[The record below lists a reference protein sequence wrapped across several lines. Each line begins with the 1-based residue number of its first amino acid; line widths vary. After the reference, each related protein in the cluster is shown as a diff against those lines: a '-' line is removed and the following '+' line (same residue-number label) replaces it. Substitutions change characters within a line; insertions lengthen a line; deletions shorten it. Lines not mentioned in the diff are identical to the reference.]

1 MTFRELFGNISVKI
15 IAKDIKMPNMTDI
28 TITPDMLK
36 KIAEI
41 DAFNGAFNSGGIKI
55 KPDQLKAM
63 KRIATIESIGSS
75 NRIEGNK
82 LNDAEVEAVF
92 NHINKKSFQTRDEQ
106 EVAGYADLL
115 STIFENYKEINLSEN
130 YIRQLHKILLSYSDK
145 DERHR
150 GEYKKDSNRVAA
162 FDADGNEIGTIF
174 ETATPFDTPRLMQE
188 LVDWT
193 NINFKDGY
201 FHPIITIGVFVVHFL
216 SIHPFTDG
224 NGRLSRALTT
234 MLMLQNGYNYMPYAS
249 MESIIEASKDAYYR
263 ALRGTQKTIWT
274 DKVNY
279 EPWLTFF
286 ITSLAKQKRHLE
298 EKIANALK
306 SDTTRI
312 SKAEQAVL
320 DLFEDKTNWS
330 VSEMAEALGK
340 NSETVKKTVQNL
352 VKKDLLEK
360 QGSTKGT
367 YYILKR

>member
-1 MTFRELFGNISVKI
+1 
-15 IAKDIKMPNMTDI
+15 MPNMTDI

-55 KPDQLKAM
+55 KPDKLKAM

-82 LNDAEVEAVF
+82 LNDTEVETVF

-298 EKIANALK
+298 DKIAKTLK
-306 SDTTRI
+306 ADTTRI

>member
-1 MTFRELFGNISVKI
+1 
-15 IAKDIKMPNMTDI
+15 MPNMSDI
-28 TITPDMLK
+28 VITPDILR

-41 DAFNGAFNSGGIKI
+41 DTFKGSWNSGGIKI
-55 KPDQLKAM
+55 EPEQLKTM

-82 LNDAEVEAVF
+82 LNDIDVETVF
-92 NHINKKSFQTRDEQ
+92 NNITKKSFQTRDEQ

-115 STIFENYKEINLSEN
+115 ATIFDSYQDIPLSEN
-130 YIRQLHKILLSYSDK
+130 YIRQLHKILLSYSTK
-145 DERHR
+145 DEHHR

-193 NINFKDGY
+193 NVNFNDGY

-234 MLMLQNGYNYMPYAS
+234 MLLLKNGYNYMPYAS
-249 MESIIEASKDAYYR
+249 MESIIEANKEGYYR
-263 ALRGTQKTIWT
+263 ALRATQKTIWT

-286 ITSLAKQKRHLE
+286 ITSLQKQKRHLE
-298 EKIANALK
+298 EKITK
-306 SDTTRI
+306 VSGTTRYNKTEESI
-312 SKAEQAVL
+312 IA
-320 DLFEDKTNWS
+320 LFDEKSSWS
-330 VSEMAEALGK
+330 VLEIAQELNK
-340 NSETVKKTVQNL
+340 NNETIKKNVQNL
-352 VKKDLLEK
+352 VKKDILEK

-367 YYILKR
+367 YYILKKQ